1 MLHFSTLHDVK
12 FLHAK
17 SGTPC
22 VPSSVRPKST
32 VHVPRV
38 PHNFSNPSTIG
49 WPHNS
54 DLETI
59 AQRYKKGC
67 HSFRLSIPPWKILAD
82 WWSWGDVKALLLSV
96 ISCLLLCT
104 VSPPT
109 HWLHTTHLSYPT
121 VSAGTAQPGSLQCCN
136 QVLARAGSHL
146 EVWLGKGLLLISHVV
161 SGILALVTERL
172 RLAVDQKLLSAP
184 CHMATIGQLSSSKPT
199 KDRAHSA
206 GQTSQGEPTEFTCV
220 LFTVPVT
227 LIVYIWAEAY
237 TGPTRAP
244 GKAPHK
250 GLTQRG
256 MGLPLSVPPQFP
268 GIHPCSVEHL
278 EHMGLIL
285 STISYDGIEP
295 LPNLQITKG
304 REKIHI
310 VL

>member
-38 PHNFSNPSTIG
+38 PHNSSNPSTIG

-82 WWSWGDVKALLLSV
+82 WWSWGDLKALLLCV

-109 HWLHTTHLSYPT
+109 HWLQQLTFLIPQFPLAQLS
-121 VSAGTAQPGSLQCCN
+121 
-136 QVLARAGSHL
+136 QVLCSAAIRCWPGLAPIWKFDWGRVYFWSHMLSVVFSPLWLKGWGLEFLAGCWP
-146 EVWLGKGLLLISHVV
+146 E
-161 SGILALVTERL
+161 A
-172 RLAVDQKLLSAP
+172 A
-184 CHMATIGQLSSSKPT
+184 LSSLSHGHNRATFFFKANKRQSPLSWADVTRWTYWIHMRIIHGSRHLDCIHLGRSICRSHPRSRESTPQGDDT
-199 KDRAHSA
+199 KR
-206 GQTSQGEPTEFTCV
+206 
-220 LFTVPVT
+220 
-227 LIVYIWAEAY
+227 
-237 TGPTRAP
+237 R
-244 GKAPHK
+244 
-250 GLTQRG
+250 
-256 MGLPLSVPPQFP
+256 GLPLSVPPQFP

-285 STISYDGIEP
+285 STIS
-295 LPNLQITKG
+295 
-304 REKIHI
+304 
-310 VL
+310 